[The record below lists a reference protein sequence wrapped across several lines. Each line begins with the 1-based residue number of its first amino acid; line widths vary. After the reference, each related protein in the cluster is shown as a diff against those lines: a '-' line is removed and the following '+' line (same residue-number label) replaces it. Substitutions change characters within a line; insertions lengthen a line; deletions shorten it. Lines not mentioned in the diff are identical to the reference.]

1 MGLEYKGNR
10 YVPKIHGQWDKEVE
24 YEPLTV
30 VLHEG
35 NSYTSKTIVPQGIE
49 ITNALFW
56 ACTGDY
62 NAQVA
67 QYKTDLTN
75 KMNDVIQKVND
86 ELATQD
92 ETINNKVN
100 TAINKAETNI
110 QSKFD
115 TFTETIEHNN
125 TSFKEDINSNID
137 TFKQNVGESVTALN
151 EVVDYKT
158 SLAKELN
165 FTFRNF
171 IDFLKNDS
179 NLHLQGMCK
188 ISSNIVIIAY
198 GTLDNSEKGKII
210 SYNLDTNTVIKTYE
224 NLSIWHANDLS
235 YKADTKELYIASM
248 YEGNGVITVFDYTTM
263 TKKTSITLTDIA
275 PLEDNLICGVHCS
288 DTYYYVATG
297 KTIYKY
303 GYDNVLISK
312 FNYLSP
318 HNIIQSLVEVDGY
331 IYIVELYNIMVYD
344 LKGNLV
350 RNFNTPRGIEMEGM
364 VHINNF
370 QFLISNSNNAKV
382 ENNDFFNTVDFSGN
396 DSNYTWLIHHKLT
409 DLGISVGSETMIE
422 IAQAMGSRTKLYWE
436 KTMANES
443 TDYPINSGLLE
454 VTKYDES
461 KVVYQFTQ
469 ASSLGCNI
477 WVANFNNNLSG
488 KFSGWKKLATS
499 DTVYSF
505 NNYAE
510 LGMTVDDFVT
520 DFATN
525 VATIISKVGKN
536 KKVHLYPYSGESNM
550 NLYNSVKAWCGH
562 SSDAYTV
569 MIETSYNGS
578 TNLPN
583 RITVIPNAS
592 DGQDVEI
599 VGFYDNV
606 LGTAK
611 IRANISD
618 VNSLIATAK
627 SEIIALCDSKYQS
640 KS

>member
-1 MGLEYKGNR
+1 MALEYKGNR
-10 YVPKIHGQWDKEVE
+10 YVPKIHGQWDKELE

-35 NSYTSKTIVPQGIE
+35 NSYTSKNIVPIGIE
-49 ITNALFW
+49 ITNSLYW
-56 ACTGDY
+56 VCTGDY

-67 QYKTDLTN
+67 QYKVDLTN

-86 ELATQD
+86 ELASQD
-92 ETINNKVN
+92 ETITNTVN
-100 TAINKAETNI
+100 GAISGAKKDIQKQFDDFSETV
-110 QSKFD
+110 
-115 TFTETIEHNN
+115 EHNN
-125 TSFKEDINSNID
+125 TSFKESVNSNID
-137 TFKQNVGESVTALN
+137 SFKQNVGESVTSLST
-151 EVVDYKT
+151 VVDYKT

-188 ISSNIVIIAY
+188 ISSNIVLIAY
-198 GTLDNSEKGKII
+198 GTLDNSEHGKII
-210 SYNLDTNTVIKTYE
+210 SYNLDSNSIIKTYE

-235 YKADTKELYIASM
+235 YRSDTKELYIASM

-263 TKKTSITLTDIA
+263 TKKASITLTDIA
-275 PLEDNLICGVHCS
+275 PLQDNKICGIHCS
-288 DTYYYVATG
+288 DSCYYVATG
-297 KTIYKY
+297 GVVYKY
-303 GYDNVLISK
+303 GYDNVLISQ

-318 HNIIQSLVEVDGY
+318 HTIIQSLIEVDGY

-344 LKGNLV
+344 TKGNLI
-350 RNFNTPRGIEMEGM
+350 RNFNTPRGIEMEGI
-364 VHINNF
+364 VHVKNL

-382 ENNDFFNTVDFSGN
+382 ENNDFFNLVDFSGN
-396 DSNYTWLIHHKLT
+396 DSNYSWIVHTNIS

-422 IAQAMGSRTKLYWE
+422 IASAMGARSKLYWE

-443 TDYPINSGLLE
+443 NDYPINSGLLE

-477 WVANFNNNLSG
+477 WVANFNTNLSG

-499 DTVYSF
+499 DTIYSF

-525 VATIISKVGKN
+525 VAKIIAKVGKN
-536 KKVHLYPYSGESNM
+536 KKVHLYPYSGESNP
-550 NLYNSVKAWCGH
+550 NLYNSVKAWCGVD
-562 SSDAYTV
+562 SDAYTV
-569 MIETSYNGS
+569 MIETSYNGTTS
-578 TNLPN
+578 LPN
-583 RITVIPNAS
+583 RITVIPNGA
-592 DGQDVEI
+592 DGNDIEI
-599 VGFYDNV
+599 IGFYDNA

-611 IRANISD
+611 VNAYLTD
-618 VNSLIATAK
+618 VKSLIATAK
-627 SEIIALCDSKYQS
+627 SEIIALCDTKYQS